1 MQSHCSNI
9 ASALADCPHL
19 KKLGLGRGAKTVYGE
34 DVDQGGDEIL
44 ILDEMDLLRSL
55 CLTYGTQP
63 RTQPFKIQTLRLG
76 YSMCLTAST
85 SSLGNYLTKVFDL
98 GTLKNLDIY
107 NGYALQAQ
115 DVLEPEKNIS

>member
-1 MQSHCSNI
+1 
-9 ASALADCPHL
+9 LADCPHL

>member
-1 MQSHCSNI
+1 M
-9 ASALADCPHL
+9 ADCPHL

-115 DVLEPEKNIS
+115 DVLEPEKK